1 MKRIRLLVT
10 SDVHGYVYPYSY
22 ADGKKE
28 NIGFAKVKAVMDS
41 LKDENTLLLD
51 NGDVLEGS
59 PLSFYHFHSHSKNI
73 SPMSKAMRLI
83 GYDYV
88 NVGNHDFNYGEEA
101 LLQHLHTI
109 DKTTNIKPN
118 MIEPEQSND
127 SVDVSFIIPLT
138 TSANI

>member
-88 NVGNHDFNYGEEA
+88 NVGKKRVLSQTLKM
-101 LLQHLHTI
+101 LLRIVQMLI
-109 DKTTNIKPN
+109 FSCLIKMMSGL
-118 MIEPEQSND
+118 MIK
-127 SVDVSFIIPLT
+127 
-138 TSANI
+138 

>member
-101 LLQHLHTI
+101 LLQHLDTI
-109 DKTTNIKPN
+109 GAPCITTNWKYKNHSHSYVIREFDGTR
-118 MIEPEQSND
+118 IA
-127 SVDVSFIIPLT
+127 L
-138 TSANI
+138 